1 MAHGAH
7 INVCSFHSYTSV
19 RRSGAVSYWREATRS
34 ARVASRA
41 DGQRDFAAPTVA
53 KAASTV
59 RGTSST
65 DDEEISER
73 QWRSIKGTASTSGR
87 APLSDDAV
95 DVRQGRNGAVR
106 GDQKGRVRDVSPD
119 ASWSYA
125 FASPPTKRRTVRP
138 GNSYVS
144 PPGQKQTY
152 NLLCDGP
159 CPNVVISD
167 HCLQLF
173 KGRCDVLLA
182 DHVMACALLLV
193 SICGLER

>member
-1 MAHGAH
+1 M
-7 INVCSFHSYTSV
+7 
-19 RRSGAVSYWREATRS
+19 SYWREATRL

-41 DGQRDFAAPTVA
+41 DGQRVIAVPTVA

-73 QWRSIKGTASTSGR
+73 QWRSIRGTASTSGR

-125 FASPPTKRRTVRP
+125 FASPPTKSRVVRP

-144 PPGQKQTY
+144 PPGQKQTC
-152 NLLCDGP
+152 NLLFDGP
-159 CPNVVISD
+159 CPKS
-167 HCLQLF
+167 
-173 KGRCDVLLA
+173 
-182 DHVMACALLLV
+182 
-193 SICGLER
+193 SIFSSLSSTL